1 MNKGPH
7 SAGQKNG
14 NSVGVKYRGIHP
26 SMIGYIDMTV
36 CGNSDPGTLTAQWCA
51 LYYFN
56 CGELSLGINY

>member
-36 CGNSDPGTLTAQWCA
+36 CGNSDCVNGLTL
-51 LYYFN
+51 
-56 CGELSLGINY
+56 E